1 MNIRENIKFVLKSRG
16 LTQGELAD
24 KMGVSRRS
32 IQYYTNGNITVE
44 TLVKIAD
51 ALNTTVETLVSETPL
66 EMKLGPIPEKKNTTA
81 TRLTCPHCGGEIAIV
96 ARES

>member
-24 KMGVSRRS
+24 RMGVSRRTV
-32 IQYYTNGNITVE
+32 QYYTNGNITVE
-44 TLVKIAD
+44 TLIKMAN

-66 EMKLGPIPEKKNTTA
+66 ELKDGPVPERKNTTA
-81 TRLTCPHCGGEIAIV
+81 TYLTCPHCGAEISIV
-96 ARES
+96 AKES